1 MKMTKEQMNDNL
13 RKTINEILV
22 ETSKVVDK
30 KLKDPQTNS
39 ETLLTLTRALE
50 TGLVTAQRFDFITG
64 KCGAILFQ
72 ETERSLTRTVT
83 NITDIIMAVLVNDDI
98 NADDLMRFIRMLD
111 LTSMAWKRI
120 YSFGED
126 NPYC

>member
-50 TGLVTAQRFDFITG
+50 TGLATAQRFDFITG
-64 KCGAILFQ
+64 KGGAILFQ

>member
-1 MKMTKEQMNDNL
+1 MDKEQMNDKL

-30 KLKDPQTNS
+30 KLKDPQTNP

-50 TGLVTAQRFDFITG
+50 TGLATAQRFDFITG
-64 KCGAILFQ
+64 KCSAILFQ
-72 ETERSLTRTVT
+72 ETERKLTGTVT

-98 NADDLMRFIRMLD
+98 NADDLMRFIRLLD
-111 LTSMAWKRI
+111 LTAIAWKRI
-120 YSFGED
+120 YSFGKD
-126 NPYC
+126 NTYC